1 MATAISVAS
10 NSPTIECKEPL
21 YRPTTELGEDE
32 GFCTLLK
39 YNILLK
45 DPILVNLSN
54 LTSLNLGTLP

>member
-54 LTSLNLGTLP
+54 LT